1 MVYYRYQGLEIL
13 ISFQNWAPGFF
24 AKLLTTT
31 WRLKSP
37 SKPLQLISCTDIGI
51 FAAMCFCSS
60 DEWDQKALG
69 LAGSEVSFADAN
81 KIFKEQTGLDGMPE
95 TYEFLSKG
103 LTWMIKDVST
113 MFEWF
118 ANEGYG
124 ADIPAL
130 KKLHPGLMSWGE
142 WLQKESGWVTK

>member
-1 MVYYRYQGLEIL
+1 
-13 ISFQNWAPGFF
+13 
-24 AKLLTTT
+24 
-31 WRLKSP
+31 
-37 SKPLQLISCTDIGI
+37 
-51 FAAMCFCSS
+51 MCFCSS

-69 LAGSEVSFADAN
+69 LAGSEGSFADAN